1 MMGFGLIG
9 LLLMV
14 LFWGGL
20 IGLALLLIW
29 RLFPRTD
36 AATGPGRT
44 SQSAQEI
51 LDVRFARGEV
61 SRDEYELIRR
71 DLS

>member
-14 LFWGGL
+14 IFWGGL

-36 AATGPGRT
+36 AAAGPGRT
-44 SQSAQEI
+44 GQSAREI
-51 LDVRFARGEV
+51 LDVRFARGEL
-61 SRDEYELIRR
+61 SRDDYELMRQ